1 MAEQLNPKLN
11 EQSNTINSSTVD
23 NVDLDQLFNFLSG
36 EVPDSIVSGSIRSS
50 SITGSSETPEK
61 TSILDEIDR
70 QMTDL
75 QNEIDRYSI
84 TKEGGGS
91 SETSGTPTSNGMP
104 PPPSA
109 TENTVDGTR
118 EPSPPPL
125 PPPSGSAMQLGKPSL
140 PEPEGPPP
148 PPPVQ
153 NGYAFN
159 TPHIAQEVRN
169 PLQAQQNQ
177 QNGGKPKEPIY
188 ESIKPRPEP
197 LGGTGEECG
206 QEYGFGVNNGNN
218 IPAAIK
224 PPAVPKNNT
233 GGSEYHSSRLKP
245 LQPQNG
251 NGNGLYSHYGSNK
264 QQPPMMQQQQQI
276 YQQQQAP
283 DPDREARRVLRVQ
296 RQLDRIQEA
305 EEEKENEEHFSMLE
319 FAENFFNDHEKSPQG
334 TIVGTLKRSKTMELL
349 AKSDMISFYKGP
361 SIPNSHIH
369 LFDPENVNIAC
380 NIFKEL
386 NKYAKGELKDEAS
399 EVGVIQTIIG
409 YGLDRE
415 ELRDEIYV
423 QCSRQITG
431 NPSQDQADR
440 IWLLLCLIVVAF
452 PPGKSFFKVK
462 SNCLISRKIRKNLGI
477 FFSIL

>member
-1 MAEQLNPKLN
+1 MQKLSQLAEQLNPKLT
-11 EQSNTINSSTVD
+11 EQSNNNANSTVD

-36 EVPDSIVSGSIRSS
+36 EVPDSIQSGSIRSS

-84 TKEGGGS
+84 R
-91 SETSGTPTSNGMP
+91 SEAKDDEVPESTEGTPLP
-104 PPPSA
+104 PPPAS
-109 TENTVDGTR
+109 TEAR
-118 EPSPPPL
+118 EASPPPL
-125 PPPSGSAMQLGKPSL
+125 PPPVVNGTPPTAPSALQLGKPSL

-153 NGYAFN
+153 NGYAFS
-159 TPHIAQEVRN
+159 TPPLTQEVRH
-169 PLQAQQNQ
+169 PLQNGNAQR
-177 QNGGKPKEPIY
+177 GGTKEPIY

-197 LGGTGEECG
+197 LGGTGDECG
-206 QEYGFGVNNGNN
+206 QEYGFT
-218 IPAAIK
+218 K
-224 PPAVPKNNT
+224 SPAV
-233 GGSEYHSSRLKP
+233 KP
-245 LQPQNG
+245 QPLTAQPQNG
-251 NGNGLYSHYGSNK
+251 NVGECRSSRIK
-264 QQPPMMQQQQQI
+264 AMQQQPMKQNGVYGSQL
-276 YQQQQAP
+276 QGQP
-283 DPDREARRVLRVQ
+283 HPVDPEREARRVLRVQ

-305 EEEKENEEHFSMLE
+305 EEEKENEEHFDMLE

-349 AKSDMISFYKGP
+349 TKQDMISFYKGN

-386 NKYAKGELKDEAS
+386 NKYARGEFKDDSA

-409 YGLDRE
+409 YGLERE

-423 QCSRQITG
+423 QCARQITK
-431 NPSQDQADR
+431 NPHQEQANR
-440 IWLLLCLIVVAF
+440 IWLLLCLVVVAF
-452 PPGKSFFKVK
+452 PPGKSFFKVQMK
-462 SNCLISRKIRKNLGI
+462 VKLYTALSLL
-477 FFSIL
+477 